1 MPPKDQKAYDD
12 ARVNIPLRRA
22 KVNLD
27 RAKNRASKAGYA
39 PPDISVEEL
48 SGIYARHEDVCAF
61 PGCCTP
67 LRARMDHCHVTGKFR
82 GFLCNHHNML
92 EGQIGKRKGEDHEA
106 AARFLM
112 EWNNN
117 NGPK

>member
-1 MPPKDQKAYDD
+1 
-12 ARVNIPLRRA
+12 
-22 KVNLD
+22 
-27 RAKNRASKAGYA
+27 
-39 PPDISVEEL
+39 
-48 SGIYARHEDVCAF
+48 
-61 PGCCTP
+61 
-67 LRARMDHCHVTGKFR
+67 
-82 GFLCNHHNML
+82 ML